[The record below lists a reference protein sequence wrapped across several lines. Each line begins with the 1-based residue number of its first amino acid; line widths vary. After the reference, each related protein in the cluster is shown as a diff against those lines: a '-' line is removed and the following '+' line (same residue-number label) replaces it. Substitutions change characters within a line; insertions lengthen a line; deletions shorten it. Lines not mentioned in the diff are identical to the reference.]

1 MLFLHWHWQE
11 ELSQVWEVLFRQA
24 SLSLVRW
31 GRQWQEQE
39 SGENC
44 CLTLQDPGPREHSH
58 LQGPRWCSSSMLV
71 QYGVLFT

>member
-1 MLFLHWHWQE
+1 M
-11 ELSQVWEVLFRQA
+11 WEVLFRQA

-44 CLTLQDPGPREHSH
+44 CLTLQDPGPRVRVSVSCESPEKIWHM
-58 LQGPRWCSSSMLV
+58 SSPQRPPLSTASYRRLYED
-71 QYGVLFT
+71 Q